1 MPKSAKANPAA
12 KVVKPPPVTV
22 NRGAE
27 SVRPKRA
34 AQSAS
39 ATPKPPAAAVK
50 SKRANPS
57 GISGGGISGIG
68 SGGLRHLPS
77 SHSEPR
83 EHQPPPSRPENEAA
97 MSSTTRPTGRRPVP
111 SPIQWTLLTTQ
122 TRHKNQSGCRTVVL
136 PGGQAVLETPPT
148 SDQQTVG
155 AQSRHSSAQP
165 SGDEAATSSTSSHRH
180 RAEPSGGRAPVIP
193 STAGPPEPPE
203 GQTFEPYE
211 YEPYKLMPWFFGTSR
226 TSCTSVTLMWT
237 PSALKNIMLW
247 KRTGAQ
253 DRSGDCMHVTE
264 IGHSHCIT
272 TGEETRDRYFGV
284 TLHHLHTTR
293 SLTSSLQ
300 TEHWQY

>member
-50 SKRANPS
+50 SKRANQS

-180 RAEPSGGRAPVIP
+180 RAAHSGGRAPVIP
-193 STAGPPEPPE
+193 STAGLPEPPE
-203 GQTFEPYE
+203 GQIVEPYDFE
-211 YEPYKLMPWFFGTSR
+211 YEPHRLMPWFFGDVKNKLHIRDPIVPSICLAYHEDQVAPK
-226 TSCTSVTLMWT
+226 SPEST
-237 PSALKNIMLW
+237 PVCAA
-247 KRTGAQ
+247 GY
-253 DRSGDCMHVTE
+253 VP
-264 IGHSHCIT
+264 
-272 TGEETRDRYFGV
+272 
-284 TLHHLHTTR
+284 
-293 SLTSSLQ
+293 
-300 TEHWQY
+300 